1 MLNNTFRQLSDSL
14 DEHYGSLET
23 HQGKRPFTVGL
34 NVLLMLLLMVF
45 SYHNH
50 CLVSN
55 PRLVSPSSCS
65 KREKKCSI
73 ILAHLT
79 GYTTK
84 YTVPKKKKKKK
95 GKRQRELE

>member
-1 MLNNTFRQLSDSL
+1 
-14 DEHYGSLET
+14 
-23 HQGKRPFTVGL
+23 
-34 NVLLMLLLMVF
+34 MVF

-65 KREKKCSI
+65 KKEKKCSI

-79 GYTTK
+79 AYTTK
-84 YTVPKKKKKKK
+84 YTVPKEKKKEEKEAKRATSKKK
-95 GKRQRELE
+95 GNCASAVM

>member
-1 MLNNTFRQLSDSL
+1 
-14 DEHYGSLET
+14 
-23 HQGKRPFTVGL
+23 
-34 NVLLMLLLMVF
+34 MVF

-79 GYTTK
+79 PYTTK
-84 YTVPKKKKKKK
+84 HTGPKEKKKKKLEEEKEA
-95 GKRQRELE
+95 KRAKLCKCCDGERRPGTANCKMDRKLAKVTTTL